1 MPLSTLSATPDSA
14 EALLTQLHHERTR
27 RAEAE
32 QELAA
37 LRYELEVAQANAQRH
52 QSRLTALAQNLKM
65 GIMLVDNDG
74 RVLLVNRPYCQLF
87 GIPDEPESLYGAMGL
102 EIAARSQHNYS
113 DPAAYL
119 ARAKAVRAAG
129 RTVMS
134 EEVMLADG
142 RVLERDYIVLDDVLA
157 GRLVCYRDITI
168 RYRRNARASTISLLA
183 QQSPNPIL
191 RLTPG
196 GELLYANPAA
206 YQLAQIYKQDGPNEL
221 RTQLVALV
229 TIALRTTAHHQRD
242 ISVENEHYL
251 LIVTPVPGENYASLY
266 LTNIT
271 ARREAEQKLAQQRE
285 FYETILNQ
293 LPVGVAALDAEHRYL
308 FANPTAA
315 PDPITRSEMLG
326 MTNQEACLYRQR
338 PLALAELRDA
348 YFAQAIQERQ
358 GISWEEN
365 FLEPGG
371 QIQVLRSFQPVFNPD
386 GSLRM
391 VVSSGLDIS
400 ARHQAEEKLAA
411 QQQFYEAVLNQL
423 PADIAVLDAHG
434 RYVFANPVSIKD
446 QDIREWIIGRT
457 DLDYCAYRQRPTDV
471 AENRQ
476 RMFEQAV
483 RERGQVTWEELTVGN
498 HEPRYVLRRFQPV
511 FNPNGELHLMLAY
524 GLDIT
529 ERHQAEELHRRSE
542 LVVREQQEFIR
553 QIVDTVPNLLYVN
566 DEEGNIMFSNTAF
579 DDLASRSNHAR
590 VRKNEESPEE
600 TEIQQLN
607 VLNRRVLAN
616 RREHAAEMPFTLA
629 SGEVRHFQVVKRPLV
644 RPEGTVQVLTVSTDI
659 TEVKRIRHT
668 LERKAKQYR
677 DLMQYTQA
685 LICTHDLDGVIL
697 SANPALASLMGV
709 AVSNMVGRPLAE
721 GLVVD
726 QEADLVDYLAAFRQ
740 QREVSGIVSVKPV
753 ASSGPRYLLYHNCL
767 VAEAGELPYVIAYAQ
782 DITDRILAEDELRRA
797 KLVAESAARSREN
810 FLANMS
816 HEIRTPMNGV
826 LGMAGLLART
836 DLNAQQR
843 EYLDIIRNSGQHLLG
858 VLNDVLDVAK
868 ITSGNLELERTPFD
882 LCQALKMAGQTVAFQ
897 AAEKGISF
905 DVLPP
910 ALTEPLVLS
919 DPYRLKQVLLNLL
932 SNSIKFTDKGSVA
945 LTCQLLDETAKEVTI
960 SFQVSDTGPGVPLHK
975 QEAIFASFSQAYAD
989 TTRRFGG
996 TGLGLTISSSLVE
1009 QLGGHLLM
1017 CSEPGRGSTF
1027 SFTLTFEKAPQG
1039 TTVATKADAELEYA
1053 TAAVHGMRV
1062 LLVEDNDVNR
1072 QVAQLV
1078 LANYGVAVDAA
1089 SNGATALRLFEEQ
1102 RYDLILM
1109 DIQMPGM
1116 SGLEVTAQIRRHA
1129 DSVRART
1136 PIIALTANAFHKA
1149 NEKYLAAGMDDCLT
1163 KPFEEAELLEK
1174 MGALRQASTQATRPL
1189 FDLSEL
1195 YQMAHGQTKFVRSI
1209 LDSFLENTPEVV
1221 TQLTAAAEAS
1231 DWAQVAALVHKIKPS
1246 LKVLHAHDLLTPI
1259 QMLEDSDSLAEES
1272 AKATKQLI
1280 QLLQQLLRALE
1291 QRRQK
1296 LS

>member
-1 MPLSTLSATPDSA
+1 MSLSTLSAASDSA
-14 EALLTQLHHERTR
+14 EALLIQLHKERTHR
-27 RAEAE
+27 QQAE
-32 QELAA
+32 QEVAG
-37 LRYELEVAQANAQRH
+37 LRHELQVAEADAQRH
-52 QSRLTALAQNLKM
+52 QTRLTALAQNLKM

-74 RVLLVNRPYCQLF
+74 RVLMVNRPYCQIF
-87 GIPDEPESLYGAMGL
+87 GIPDEPKSLYGATGL
-102 EIAARSQHNYS
+102 EIAARIQHNYP

-119 ARAKAVRAAG
+119 ARAKEVRAAG
-129 RTVMS
+129 RTVMN
-134 EEVMLADG
+134 EEIMLADG
-142 RVLERDYIVLDDVLA
+142 RVLERDYIVLDDVMA

-168 RYRRNARASTISLLA
+168 RYRRNARANTISLLA

-191 RLTPG
+191 RLTPS

-206 YQLAQIYKQDGPNEL
+206 YQLAQAYKQDGPNEL

-229 TIALRTTAHHQRD
+229 TIALRTTAHHQREL
-242 ISVENEHYL
+242 SVASQHYL
-251 LIVTPVPGENYASLY
+251 LIVAPVPGENYASLY

-293 LPVGVAALDAEHRYL
+293 LPIGIAALDAEHRYL
-308 FANPTAA
+308 FANPTVA
-315 PDPITRSEMLG
+315 PDPETRTAILG
-326 MTNQEACLYRQR
+326 MTNLEACLYRQR

-348 YFAQAIQERQ
+348 YFAQAIRERQ

-365 FLEPGG
+365 FLEAGG
-371 QIQVLRSFQPVFNPD
+371 QIHVLRSFQPVFAAD

-391 VVSSGLDIS
+391 MVSTGMDIS

-411 QQQFYEAVLNQL
+411 QGQFYEAVLNQL
-423 PADIAVLDAHG
+423 PADIAVYDAHG
-434 RYVFANPVSIKD
+434 RYVFANPMSIKD
-446 QDIREWIIGRT
+446 QVIREWIIGKT
-457 DLDYCAYRQRPTDV
+457 DLEYCAYRQRPADM

-476 RMFEQAV
+476 HLFEQAV
-483 RERGQVTWEELTVGN
+483 RERGQVTWEESGGSTHG
-498 HEPRYVLRRFQPV
+498 PRYVLRRFQPV
-511 FNPNGELHLMLAY
+511 FHPDGALHLMLAY

-553 QIVDTVPNLLYVN
+553 QIVDTIPNLLYVN
-566 DEEGNIMFSNTAF
+566 DEEGEIMFSNTAF

-590 VRKNEESPEE
+590 VRTSKENAPEAFE
-600 TEIQQLN
+600 VQKFT
-607 VLNRRVLAN
+607 VLNQQVLASQ
-616 RREHAAEMPFTLA
+616 REQSAEMPITLA

-644 RPEGTVQVLTVSTDI
+644 RPESTVQVLTVSTDI

-697 SANPALASLMGV
+697 SANPAFASLMGV
-709 AVSNMVGRPLAE
+709 SVNSMVGRTLAE
-721 GLVVD
+721 GLIEKD
-726 QEADLVDYLAAFRQ
+726 TDLEAYLAAFFQ
-740 QREVSGIVSVKPV
+740 QREVSGIVNVKPL
-753 ASSGPRYLLYHNCL
+753 SSPSSRYLLYHNCL
-767 VAEAGELPYVIAYAQ
+767 VAEAGERPYVIAYAQ
-782 DITDRILAEDELRRA
+782 DITERILAEDELRRA
-797 KLVAESAARSREN
+797 KLVAESAAHSREN

-868 ITSGNLELERTPFD
+868 ITSGHLELERTPFD
-882 LCQALKMAGQTVAFQ
+882 ICQALKIAGQTVAFQ

-905 DVLPP
+905 EVTPP
-910 ALTEPLVLS
+910 PLTDSIVLS

-932 SNSIKFTDKGSVA
+932 SNSIKFTDRGSVMLA
-945 LTCQLLDETAKEVTI
+945 CHLLAETAIEVTI
-960 SFQVSDTGPGVPLHK
+960 SFRVSDTGPGVPIHK

-1009 QLGGHLLM
+1009 QLGGHLVM
-1017 CSEPGRGSTF
+1017 CSEPGRGSMF

-1039 TTVATKADAELEYA
+1039 TIIIGKADTGVKYA
-1053 TAAVHGMRV
+1053 AAAVRGMRV

-1078 LANYGVAVDAA
+1078 LANAGVVVDAA
-1089 SNGATALRLFEEQ
+1089 PDSSTALRLFEEQ

-1129 DSVRART
+1129 DSIRART
-1136 PIIALTANAFHKA
+1136 PIIVLTANAFHKA
-1149 NEKYLAAGMDDCLT
+1149 NEEYLAAGMDDCLT

-1174 MGALRQASTQATRPL
+1174 MSALHQAAKQAARPL

-1195 YQMAHGQTKFVRSI
+1195 YQMAHGQTNFVRSI
-1209 LDSFLENTPEVV
+1209 LDSFLGNTPEVV
-1221 TQLTAAAEAS
+1221 SQLTAAAEAS
-1231 DWAQVAALVHKIKPS
+1231 DWVQVDALVHKIKPS
-1246 LKVLHAHDLLTPI
+1246 LKVLHAHNLLAPI
-1259 QMLEDSDSLAEES
+1259 RILESSDALPEDR
-1272 AKATKQLI
+1272 AKATEQLI
-1280 QLLQQLLRALE
+1280 GLLPQLLRALKK
-1291 QRRQK
+1291 RRQK